1 MRLIRSFL
9 CTALVVSPIPAA
21 AQSLLDRSPNVS
33 GDWVGAAGTLYF
45 NFVHRFSA
53 SDAPER
59 KVSNVPTFLL
69 AAGLPKRLLAGINY
83 STNSTLTE
91 RFPNEWE
98 LFARWAPLSQDVGA
112 PIDLGGQVGYNNA
125 SDGLDGEISVA
136 RRESRVR
143 IIVAGRALSDPFD
156 EGNVRIAIAGGA
168 IVKLGTYIAVAGDIA
183 SLTDRDSTERVAW
196 SAGIHFAIPMTP
208 HTLSIHAT
216 NTLVNTLQGA
226 SRGTKNRRYGFE
238 FTIPLTLRRYF
249 GRREKESSDTTTT
262 VVEPPPPSD
271 TITAPIAQPD
281 TTARLTQPPVT
292 SIPAQPP
299 ADTAQR
305 APTRTTTP
313 VRTPATQPAARP
325 RRAVKNGMK
334 NVAYLQPR
342 MTISVGT
349 TVEWTNNDPLEHSV
363 TAVNR
368 SFNSGLINPG
378 KTYRHTFNRA
388 GTFTYFCTPHPF
400 MKGTIVVR
408 EQ

>member
-45 NFVHRFSA
+45 HFVHRFTA

-69 AAGLPKRLLAGINY
+69 AAGLPKRLLAGVNY
-83 STNSTLTE
+83 STNSTLTD

-125 SDGLDGEISVA
+125 SGGVDGEISVA
-136 RRESRVR
+136 RRESRAR

-156 EGNVRIAIAGGA
+156 EGNVRFAIAGAA
-168 IVKLGTYIAVAGDIA
+168 IVRLGTYVALAGDIA

-196 SAGIHFAIPMTP
+196 SAGIHFAIPLTP

-226 SRGTKNRRYGFE
+226 SRGTKSRRYGFE

-262 VVEPPPPSD
+262 AVQPPPAD
-271 TITAPIAQPD
+271 TVAAPIAPPD
-281 TTARLTQPPVT
+281 TTSRIVPPAV
-292 SIPAQPP
+292 IPAPVQPP

-305 APTRTTTP
+305 APARTTTP
-313 VRTPATQPAARP
+313 APPPATQPVARP
-325 RRAVKNGMK
+325 RRVVKNGMK
-334 NVAYLQPR
+334 NVTFLQPR
-342 MTISVGT
+342 MTITVGT
-349 TVEWTNNDPLEHSV
+349 TVEWTNNDPLQHTV

-388 GTFTYFCTPHPF
+388 GTYNYFCTPHPF

-408 EQ
+408 EP